1 MLPGAKYTAIKRD
14 KYPVELPI
22 DFINQAPVERYF
34 NAIIIWEGYRIKETL
49 LRNAEC
55 REDDDLTRNDVKE
68 TLKQLQRVSGA
79 AFEINDKKIHPAL
92 NIHYGE
98 VPPEEE
104 YVYDMVHRIYRFLW
118 QYTFKLYYEIAI
130 VFADILKPEDVDPVR
145 DFYNNVLEMFPK
157 KYNIEY
163 SKESKQDLIGIKQY
177 IKYNLQ
183 EPEIA
188 KKLISKIRK
197 EINSLKDNPEVY
209 AIIDDDII
217 KKLEIR
223 KLIVDN
229 YIVFYRIKDNNIQI
243 VRVMY
248 GRRNWINLL

>member
-1 MLPGAKYTAIKRD
+1 M
-14 KYPVELPI
+14 
-22 DFINQAPVERYF
+22 
-34 NAIIIWEGYRIKETL
+34 
-49 LRNAEC
+49 
-55 REDDDLTRNDVKE
+55 
-68 TLKQLQRVSGA
+68 
-79 AFEINDKKIHPAL
+79 
-92 NIHYGE
+92 
-98 VPPEEE
+98 
-104 YVYDMVHRIYRFLW
+104 
-118 QYTFKLYYEIAI
+118 
-130 VFADILKPEDVDPVR
+130 
-145 DFYNNVLEMFPK
+145 K

-183 EPEIA
+183 EPETA
-188 KKLISKIRK
+188 NKLISKIRK
-197 EINSLKDNPEVY
+197 EINALKDNSEIY